1 LIGSRTGHASVIRS
15 KRLDLESGLLASGD
29 RKQDFVGL
37 YKNYQLRYLIVLQT
51 VDLNHPLAGKDLA
64 LSAVVGKVETKDVE
78 RGGTGVDWMEG

>member
-1 LIGSRTGHASVIRS
+1 
-15 KRLDLESGLLASGD
+15 
-29 RKQDFVGL
+29 
-37 YKNYQLRYLIVLQT
+37 LQT